1 MELHQMKGFITF
13 VILGFTEEQDITA
26 HYTTVYKMNDV
37 LFWRGFEIVTHNK
50 IVEADIENEIKSIT
64 NPENLIL

>member
-13 VILGFTEEQDITA
+13 AVLGLTEEQNVTA

-37 LFWRGFEIVTHNK
+37 LFWRGFEIVTHPMM
-50 IVEADIENEIKSIT
+50 VEADIKNEIKAIT
-64 NPENLIL
+64 DPENLIQ